1 MAGASGTSS
10 ENRALAERLA
20 ARLLPLGPIETRR
33 FFSGSG
39 LSLDGTLFAF
49 VVQGTLWLRVDAA
62 SLPAFEAAGC
72 RPFRYSTSLREVT
85 VRAWWSAPDEAVM
98 VPEVLQ
104 DWAARALKAARAN
117 PPKRRRK
124 KKA

>member
-1 MAGASGTSS
+1 MAGTS
-10 ENRALAERLA
+10 ENRELAERFA
-20 ARLLPLGPIETRR
+20 GRLLPLGPVEIRR

-49 VVQGTLWLRVDAA
+49 VVRGTLWLRV
-62 SLPAFEAAGC
+62 
-72 RPFRYSTSLREVT
+72 
-85 VRAWWSAPDEAVM
+85 DEAVM

-104 DWAARALKAARAN
+104 DWCARALKAARAN
-117 PPKRRRK
+117 PPKRRRS